1 MNIEQ
6 KESLIVFSKEQFVLK
21 LYHLKGDL
29 YRIRITDYDKLDSK
43 SKMDANT
50 FFKAYCA
57 TNSIQILTEEHKHE
71 NAFLIELGF
80 SIYRSKFL
88 FRKNLEKPIDVAYS
102 LEYKS
107 IQEVSE
113 ALFLDVFEKS
123 VIDYEESDGLN
134 GKEYFNFLKEL
145 AEDKYDENSW
155 YIVCDENIP
164 IGVLLPQV
172 FADNEKEGT
181 IFFIG
186 LIKEFRNKRFATEMH
201 LKGLNDLYSKGVATY
216 YGSTLISNYA
226 MFQVFKK
233 NNCDVEATQNYFEL
247 LV

>member
-6 KESLIVFSKEQFVLK
+6 KDRLIIFSKEQFVLK

-43 SKMDANT
+43 SQMDANT

-57 TNSIQILTEEHKHE
+57 TNSIQILTEVHKPE
-71 NAFLIELGF
+71 NAFLIEMGF

-88 FRKNLEKPIDVAYS
+88 FRKNLEKPIEVAYT

-123 VIDYEESDGLN
+123 VIDYEERDGLN
-134 GKEYFNFLKEL
+134 GKEYFNF
-145 AEDKYDENSW
+145 
-155 YIVCDENIP
+155 
-164 IGVLLPQV
+164 
-172 FADNEKEGT
+172 
-181 IFFIG
+181 FFG
-186 LIKEFRNKRFATEMH
+186 
-201 LKGLNDLYSKGVATY
+201 
-216 YGSTLISNYA
+216 
-226 MFQVFKK
+226 
-233 NNCDVEATQNYFEL
+233 
-247 LV
+247 